1 MCSLWRLDSRVRG
14 LDLWGMDCH
23 ALSCAKARNDDKKVD
38 SSLKSPAVG
47 FGSLCLFFLPLRDS
61 KILGLEST
69 FGNAKNVSK
78 PAKDSRIVDEKAGL
92 RRLLRGDKT

>member
-38 SSLKSPAVG
+38 SSLKSPAVV
-47 FGSLCLFFLPLRDS
+47 FG
-61 KILGLEST
+61 
-69 FGNAKNVSK
+69 
-78 PAKDSRIVDEKAGL
+78 
-92 RRLLRGDKT
+92 